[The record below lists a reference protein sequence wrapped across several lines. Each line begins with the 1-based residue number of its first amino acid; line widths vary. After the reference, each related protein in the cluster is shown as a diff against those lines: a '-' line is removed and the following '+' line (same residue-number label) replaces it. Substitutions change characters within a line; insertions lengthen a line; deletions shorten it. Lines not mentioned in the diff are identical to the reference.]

1 MILIGL
7 GANLSSRQF
16 GPPRATLG
24 AALERLQAHG
34 IVISRRSPWYRSA
47 PVPVSDQPW
56 YVNGVALVTTRLSAD
71 ELLET
76 LLMVEAGMGRRRS
89 EPNAP
94 RILDLDLL
102 AYDQLSIDKMTAG
115 GIHVTVPHPRMTD
128 RAFVMLP
135 LADIAPAW
143 RHPKSMRSLA
153 DFIEALPPDQSTE
166 PMADASGLFGTEWQS
181 PEN

>member
-7 GANLSSRQF
+7 GANLSSQQF

-24 AALERLQAHG
+24 AALERLQTHG
-34 IVISRRSPWYRSA
+34 IEISRRSPWYRSA

-56 YVNGVALVTTRLSAD
+56 YVNGVASVTTRLSAD
-71 ELLET
+71 DLLET
-76 LLMVEAGMGRRRS
+76 LLLIEAGMGRVRS

-102 AYDQLSIDKMTAG
+102 AYNQLSIDKTTVG
-115 GIHVTVPHPRMTD
+115 GVHVAVPHPRMTD
-128 RAFVMLP
+128 RSFVMLP
-135 LADIAPAW
+135 LADIAPTW
-143 RHPKSMRSLA
+143 RHPTLPMSLTE
-153 DFIEALPPDQSTE
+153 FIQALPSDQSTE
-166 PMADASGLFGTEWQS
+166 PMADASGIFGTEWRI